1 MKTINL
7 KNELT
12 KDQEAWILKNI
23 GPRMH
28 HLHNSVGGEG
38 WIVKKQIHKNDDG
51 QFYTYWNLTF
61 EDERY
66 ATFFAIKFST

>member
-7 KNELT
+7 KNDLT
-12 KDQEAWILKNI
+12 TEQVAWLLKNI
-23 GPRMH
+23 GPKMH

-38 WIVKKQIHKNDDG
+38 WIVKKQVKENADG
-51 QFYTYWNLTF
+51 KFYTYWSLTF

>member
-1 MKTINL
+1 MKTITL
-7 KNELT
+7 KNELS
-12 KDQEAWILKNI
+12 KEQEAWILKNV

-38 WIVKKQIHKNDDG
+38 WIVKKQLKSNG
-51 QFYTYWNLTF
+51 NGGWNYNWDLTF

-66 ATFFAIKFST
+66 ATFFAIKFSA